1 MVRILSILVLLVDRM
16 RIFKPYI
23 VAIAVGLMAVSCGV
37 DGDPGHCYISIDW
50 EYYNEDYGVYYYED
64 NNPDVPDSDEIEPEW
79 YYESYPG
86 VYDYYYESED
96 PDYWYDYTGFYEL
109 IQNPGTPGG
118 VLHDGL
124 DGADTYF
131 DLYLYVKARKGLDS
145 TGGLKSVPAEQP
157 GATTPSAIMAEEGL
171 EHELSGSGR
180 TFHDEPLRVE
190 TREWEQTKGDWTL
203 RVEETVRVY
212 KK

>member
-1 MVRILSILVLLVDRM
+1 MVRILSVLLLLVVRM
-16 RIFKPYI
+16 KSFKLYI
-23 VAIAVGLMAVSCGV
+23 VAMAVGLMAVSCGV
-37 DGDPGHCYISIDW
+37 EGDPRHCYVSIDW

-64 NNPDVPDSDEIEPEW
+64 NNPDVPDLDEIEPGW

-96 PDYWYDYTGFYEL
+96 PDYFYDYTGFYEL
-109 IQNPGTPGG
+109 FQNPGTAGG
-118 VLHDGL
+118 LLHDGL

-131 DLYLYVKARKGLDS
+131 DLYLFVRARKGLDG
-145 TGGLKSVPAEQP
+145 TGGLKSVPSGQP
-157 GATTPSAIMAEEGL
+157 GATTPSAIMAGEGFAQK
-171 EHELSGSGR
+171 LSDTGR
-180 TFHDEPLRVE
+180 TIQGEPLRVE
-190 TREWEQTKGDWTL
+190 TREWEQAIDNWTL